1 MAKSLKYVKK
11 TTLWDKKSFM
21 TKVEII
27 TKNDKYDKV
36 KMIKKLIWY
45 YDSQNDDME
54 SKLLVKILKK
64 LWGKKP

>member
-1 MAKSLKYVKK
+1 MSKRRH
-11 TTLWDKKSFM
+11 WDKKSIM